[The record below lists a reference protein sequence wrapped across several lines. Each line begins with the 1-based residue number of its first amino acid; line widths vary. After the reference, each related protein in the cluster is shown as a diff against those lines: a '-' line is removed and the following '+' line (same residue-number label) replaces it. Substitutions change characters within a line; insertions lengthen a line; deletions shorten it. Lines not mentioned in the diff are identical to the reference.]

1 MLKHNLGSTDRL
13 FRIIFGIGLI
23 GGGIFLQGTTGTVMG
38 VVGLV
43 PLITGLAGNCPAYS
57 LFKINSCRTDSTK
70 PV

>member
-13 FRIIFGIGLI
+13 FRIILGIGLI
-23 GGGIFLQGTTGTVMG
+23 GGGVFLQGTTGIVMG

-43 PLITGLAGNCPAYS
+43 PLLTGLVGNCPAYS
-57 LFKINSCRTDSTK
+57 LFKVNTCRTDSTK